1 MSRAVTITMTD
12 KSCQLVFVVRWNQ
25 QDSALTFKAT
35 TLQRRCVMYHV
46 VHDTGDE
53 LSTFHGT
60 SHRRIRSNILEQ
72 AL

>member
-1 MSRAVTITMTD
+1 MSRAVMITMTD
-12 KSCQLVFVVRWNQ
+12 KSCQLVVRWNQ
-25 QDSALTFKAT
+25 QDSALTLKAT